1 MKEKICIFAGTS
13 EGRALAEGLNSAYSL
28 TLCVATDY
36 GKSLLEG
43 IDGIDVIAGRM
54 DRAEMENFIREN
66 GFSRVIDATHP
77 YAVEAS
83 ENIRAAASAAR
94 VPLIRV
100 KRKTGVAGGSV
111 YVKTPEE
118 AAEYLAGT
126 RGNILLTTGAKE
138 LSAFSGLQMSRVW
151 ARVIPL
157 TSSIDACLSAGVP
170 TSHIIAMQGPFTREL
185 NEATLRQTG
194 AKWLVTKAS
203 GAAGGFE
210 EKLSA
215 AESAGAVPVIIGP
228 PAEDEDG
235 VSLDEALQSLLPPSK
250 RLTLVGIGPGSPDCL
265 TLQARRAL
273 EGADAVLG
281 AGPVLEC
288 LADHKPAFRAFKP
301 EDVRKI
307 LEGRRFQSP
316 VLALRGDV
324 GFYSAAASLRAALPD
339 YDLRLIPGIASPV
352 YFAARLG
359 ISWENVKLISLHGR
373 DAGLIRAVEENRYV
387 FALTGGE
394 NTVGSV
400 AKRLCAY
407 GFSNL
412 TVTVGERLSCPG
424 ERVTRATAGE
434 LSGREFDSLS
444 VMLIENPDARRRV
457 RRGIPDGEFIRG
469 AVPMTKAEVRSV
481 CLSKLA
487 PEFGSVIWDVGAGT
501 GSVSVECAL
510 SAPEGRVYAVERSAE
525 ACELIRQNALKFR
538 LENITV
544 TEGEAPGALEALP
557 APTHV
562 FVGGS
567 SGGMEAV
574 VEAVLAKNPAA
585 RIVATAVT
593 LETSA
598 ELTRLTEKYGFEY
611 VDAVSV
617 SVAVS
622 KKAGGYR
629 LMSAQNPV
637 TVFTMQGARENG

>member
-43 IDGIDVIAGRM
+43 IDGIDVVAGRM
-54 DRAEMENFIREN
+54 DRAEMECFIREN

-83 ENIRAAASAAR
+83 KNIRAAASRAG

-100 KRKTGVAGGSV
+100 ARKTGVTGGAV
-111 YVKTPEE
+111 YVKTTEE

-151 ARVIPL
+151 ARVLPL

-170 TSHIIAMQGPFTREL
+170 ASHIIAMQGPFTREL

-215 AESAGAVPVIIGP
+215 AESVGAVPVIIGP
-228 PAEDEDG
+228 PAENDDG
-235 VSLDEALQSLLPPSK
+235 ITLDEALQSLMPPSK

-265 TLQARRAL
+265 TLRARRAL
-273 EGADAVLG
+273 ESADAVLG

-288 LADHKPAFRAFKP
+288 LTDFKPAFRAFMP
-301 EDVRKI
+301 EEVRKI
-307 LEGRRFQSP
+307 LESRRFQSP

-324 GFYSAAASLRAALPD
+324 GFYSAAAVLRAALPD

-359 ISWENVKLISLHGR
+359 ISWENIKLLSLHGR
-373 DAGLIRAVEENRYV
+373 DANLIRAVEENRYV

-394 NTVGSV
+394 NTVGNV

-434 LSGREFDSLS
+434 LSERDFDSLS

-469 AVPMTKAEVRSV
+469 AVPMTKSEVRSV

-510 SAPEGRVYAVERSAE
+510 SAPEGRVYAVERSVE
-525 ACELIRQNALKFR
+525 ACKLIRQNALKFR

-544 TEGEAPGALEALP
+544 TEGEAPEALEALP

-598 ELTRLTEKYGFEY
+598 ELTRLTKKYSFEY

-622 KKAGGYR
+622 KKAGGYS